1 MLSQKE
7 NTLTETEILRQEEKL
22 RILHVLTSDQLN
34 IWRLVLVLQ
43 KWGPVNILD
52 WLRIEKEVPRIR

>member
-34 IWRLVLVLQ
+34 I
-43 KWGPVNILD
+43 
-52 WLRIEKEVPRIR
+52 